1 MFPRSWFIRHFHDL
15 PSVREIFIV
24 SLMVFPEPMDKNYQ
38 LALLCLTHLLISAD
52 GVEHENEIDALK
64 IIKTR
69 EGVED
74 SLYRDFQQMVLRN
87 KEREI
92 YQHGIDNLNQ
102 CSDHQKLNVF
112 VTLYKLSEVD
122 GRVHVKEIRLLLY
135 SIKLAGVEFNDVVN
149 RAMASP
155 SLI

>member
-1 MFPRSWFIRHFHDL
+1 MK
-15 PSVREIFIV
+15 
-24 SLMVFPEPMDKNYQ
+24 KNYH
-38 LALLCLTHLLISAD
+38 LGLLCLTHLLICAD
-52 GVEHENEIDALK
+52 GVVDDNEIDALK
-64 IIKTR
+64 IIKKR
-69 EGVED
+69 EGISDE
-74 SLYRDFQQMVLRN
+74 SFNEFQN
-87 KEREI
+87 IIINKKEREI
-92 YQHGIDNLNQ
+92 YQFGIDLINR
-102 CSDHQKLNVF
+102 CEDSEKLNVF

>member
-1 MFPRSWFIRHFHDL
+1 
-15 PSVREIFIV
+15 
-24 SLMVFPEPMDKNYQ
+24 MDKNYQ
-38 LALLCLTHLLISAD
+38 FGLLCLTHLLICAD
-52 GVEHENEIDALK
+52 GIEHESEIDALK
-64 IIKTR
+64 IIKNR
-69 EGVED
+69 AGISDQVFSE
-74 SLYRDFQQMVLRN
+74 FQRLIHAK

-92 YQHGIDNLNQ
+92 YHFGIESLNK
-102 CSDHQKLNVF
+102 CSDQEKLNVF

-149 RAMASP
+149 RAMATP

>member
-1 MFPRSWFIRHFHDL
+1 MNKD
-15 PSVREIFIV
+15 
-24 SLMVFPEPMDKNYQ
+24 YQ
-38 LALLCLTHLLISAD
+38 LGLMCLTHLLICAD
-52 GVEHENEIDALK
+52 GVVDVNETDALK
-64 IIKTR
+64 IIRLR
-69 EGVED
+69 EGITENLFREFELIVQ
-74 SLYRDFQQMVLRN
+74 RK

-92 YQHGIDNLNQ
+92 YQLGIDLINK
-102 CSDHQKLNVF
+102 CSDEEKLKVF

-149 RAMASP
+149 HAMSSP